1 MTGSGASGEKYVR
14 IILYPLA
21 GNAEQ
26 IVEVQRA
33 RALWE
38 AHGWTVE
45 WCATQYAGHAIELAR
60 QAAAAG
66 CDLVVAAGGDGTV
79 NEVVNGIA
87 GTPAALA
94 VLPVGTG
101 NVWVRELKLPLR
113 PEAAAAVLVDGATY
127 TLDLGQANDR
137 YFLLMAGIGFD
148 ASVVR
153 RTPPALKR
161 RLGIM
166 AYLIQGFTIAR
177 NIRGTRVRIELDGR
191 PITGRILM
199 ILISNSRLY
208 GGFVQITHHASL
220 TDGLLDVAVIKGQDA
235 RSAPLHLLSIFLRQH
250 QLDPDLLYYRAREV
264 TVSGPVPLDVQV
276 DGDTIGRT
284 PMTFRVVPDALRVW
298 LPPSTAQELLNGT
311 PQIGLPAMPA
321 GIRRVFIDRPQT

>member
-1 MTGSGASGEKYVR
+1 VTAPDASTPKYAR
-14 IILYPLA
+14 IILNPLA
-21 GNAEQ
+21 GQAAQ

-45 WCATQYAGHAIELAR
+45 WCVTQYAGHAIELAR
-60 QAAAAG
+60 EAAAAG

-87 GTPAALA
+87 RTSAALA
-94 VLPVGTG
+94 VLPIGTG

-113 PEAAAAVLVDGATY
+113 PEAAAAALLDGEPY

-137 YFLLMAGIGFD
+137 YFLLMAGVGFD

-161 RLGIM
+161 RLGVI
-166 AYLIQGFTIAR
+166 AYVIQGFTIAR
-177 NIRGTRVRIELDGR
+177 DIRGTRVRIELDGR

-199 ILISNSRLY
+199 VLISNSRLY
-208 GGFVQITHHASL
+208 GGFVQITHHANV

-235 RSAPLHLLSIFLRQH
+235 RSAPLHLLSIFLRRH
-250 QLDPDLLYYRAREV
+250 HFDPDLLYYRAREV

-284 PMTFRVVPDALRVW
+284 PMTFRVVPGALRAW
-298 LPPSTAQELLNGT
+298 LPPSAAQELLLAT
-311 PQIGLPAMPA
+311 PQIRLPAMFS
-321 GIRRVFIDRPQT
+321 GIRRAFIDKPRT

>member
-1 MTGSGASGEKYVR
+1 VIGPDASVQKYAR
-14 IILYPLA
+14 IILNPLA
-21 GNAEQ
+21 GPAEQ

-87 GTPAALA
+87 GTSAALA

-101 NVWVRELKLPLR
+101 NVWVREMKLPLR
-113 PEAAAAVLVDGATY
+113 PEAAAAALLDGATY

-264 TVSGPVPLDVQV
+264 RVSGPVPLDVQV

-284 PMTFRVVPDALRVW
+284 PMSFRVVPGALQVW

-311 PQIGLPAMPA
+311 PRIGLPALPA
-321 GIRRVFIDRPQT
+321 GIRRVFIDRPHT